1 MILFVRMKSTIM
13 KEVIVLFIATKTWSL
28 AVWIQ
33 FIIEVL
39 LFIKIYYHLIYQ
51 KYNNSTRIYLTLFY
65 FYIVSILF
73 VTLLPLDFQD
83 FQIGNWWYFSY
94 NNFTIPFRDIINQY
108 DGAIRDVILNTI
120 LFIPFGLLF
129 PLCFECRFIKT
140 AFIGL
145 LSILSI
151 ETLQMLFSLFCINYR
166 TFDITDIITN
176 FIGVCIGY
184 ILYKVFLA
192 LKNNVLIKI

>member
-1 MILFVRMKSTIM
+1 MLFVKMNFNTFYEVST
-13 KEVIVLFIATKTWSL
+13 LFIVSKTWSF

-33 FIIEVL
+33 FIIEAF
-39 LFIKIYYHLIYQ
+39 LFIKIYYHTIYL
-51 KYNNSTRIYLTLFY
+51 KYNHFKRFYFTLFY
-65 FYIVSILF
+65 FYIVAILF

-108 DGAIRDVILNTI
+108 GGAVRGVILNTI
-120 LFIPFGLLF
+120 MFIPFGLLF
-129 PLCFECRFIKT
+129 PICFQCRFIKT
-140 AFIGL
+140 ASIGL

-151 ETLQMLFSLFCINYR
+151 ETLQMLFSLFCIGYR

-176 FIGVCIGY
+176 FIGICIGY
-184 ILYKVFLA
+184 ILYKIFSV